1 MSLIAVGLLASVV
14 FGLAAAAQAVSGF
27 GMALVAVPLLALV
40 VGPAPA
46 VAATTVVALVLTT
59 GATVLE
65 RAHVEWPIAG
75 RLAAAGLLGMP
86 LGYLVLSRVAERPL
100 RLAIAVVL
108 LVLVGVL
115 ATGVRVPAGRAGQ
128 WGAGALSGVLL
139 TSTGMNGPPLVVL
152 LHSRGLDPR
161 RFRGTLQATFCAQGV
176 AAVAVFAATGL
187 VGPTAGVLAVGGA
200 LGVPLGWWAGNRLF
214 GWLPPERFRVVVLGM
229 LAALAV
235 ASLVAVATG

>member
-1 MSLIAVGLLASVV
+1 MSLITAGLLASVV
-14 FGLAAAAQAVSGF
+14 FGLAAAAQAVSRF

-65 RAHVEWPIAG
+65 RAHVEWRIAA

-108 LVLVGVL
+108 LVLVGRPGHRG
-115 ATGVRVPAGRAGQ
+115 AGARGRAGQ
-128 WGAGALSGVLL
+128 WGAGALGVLL

-152 LHSRGLDPR
+152 LHSRRLDPR
-161 RFRGTLQATFCAQGV
+161 RFRGTLQATFCARASPRWRSSPRPVWSDPRRGAGGRRGPGG
-176 AAVAVFAATGL
+176 AAGL
-187 VGPTAGVLAVGGA
+187 VGGEPAV
-200 LGVPLGWWAGNRLF
+200 R
-214 GWLPPERFRVVVLGM
+214 WLPPERFRVVVLGM

-235 ASLVAVATG
+235 ASLVAVAVG